1 MTSEEILHINE
12 YVFGLDIGTRSIV
25 GIVGYMDN
33 DKFNIIGNYTALHN
47 TRAMIDGQIHDI
59 EKVAETVNLVK
70 SKLEKQIGFQLKN
83 VCIAAAGRVLKTYQ
97 VHVEEQM
104 ETNQVINKDHIHL
117 LELMAMEK
125 AHEKLNKELIEGNAY
140 HCVGYSVI
148 KYYLN
153 DYTFSN
159 LEGHKGNKIGVD
171 LLATF
176 LPQEVV
182 DSLYS
187 VIDKC
192 NLKISSLT
200 LEPIA
205 AINIA
210 IPEQY
215 RLLNIALVDIGAGTS
230 DIAITKEGSIIAYG
244 MIPMA
249 GDEITEQIVHDYLVD
264 FETAEKI
271 KLKLNKVK
279 TIVFK
284 DIMGITHKVSS
295 DEIYNKIRPTMDSLA
310 ENISSKIMELNG
322 GKTTNAVFCVG
333 GGGRLKKF
341 TNILSEKLELPNE
354 RVALRGYEVL
364 NNVYFKNK
372 SSKNPEMVTP
382 VGICLSGIN
391 KDNNDFIN
399 VSLNGEKLKIF
410 NNNNLTLVD
419 IVAYKGF
426 NHKNLICRRGKDLH
440 YKLNGE
446 EKKLRGTTGEPAVIL
461 VNDKVVGLNHPIS
474 ANDNI
479 ILREAKH
486 GITPKLLLIDIIDK
500 YEPYNIYINDTKLNL
515 PYKILVNNTDKNMD
529 YSIVDKDDIKIYTDY
544 SIADIL
550 KIADI
555 SVDDTDIYVNGD
567 IKSFQYKVN
576 KNDRITIKIEEE
588 QVKDTDDDISNNS
601 ASMNEAA
608 ITQEEKVEVDNAL
621 QIKVYV
627 NGDEILL
634 DGKKSYIFVDIFN
647 YIDFDLKNPQG
658 KIVCLINGKNASY
671 MEKIGI
677 GDKIDIYWDK

>member
-33 DKFNIIGNYTALHN
+33 NKFNIIGNYTALHN

-104 ETNQVINKDHIHL
+104 EINQVISKDHIHL

-125 AHEKLNKELIEGNAY
+125 AHEMLNQELLEDSVY

-192 NLKISSLT
+192 NLKISNLT

-264 FETAEKI
+264 FATAEKI

-279 TIVFK
+279 TVVFK
-284 DIMGITHKVSS
+284 DIMGITHKIGS
-295 DEIYNKIRPTMDSLA
+295 DEIYNKIKPTMDSLA
-310 ENISSKIMELNG
+310 ENISSKILELNG

-341 TNILSEKLELPNE
+341 TNVLASKLGLQNE

-364 NNVYFKNK
+364 NDVHFKNK

-391 KDNNDFIN
+391 KNNNDFIS
-399 VSLNGEKLKIF
+399 VSLNDEKLKIF

-446 EKKLRGTTGEPAVIL
+446 DKKLRGSTGEPAVIL
-461 VNDKVVGLNHPIS
+461 VNDKMVGLNCPIS

-479 ILREAKH
+479 TLEEAKH
-486 GITPKLLLIDIIDK
+486 GESPTVLIKDIIDK
-500 YEPYNIYINDTKLNL
+500 CEPYNIYLNNTKIHL
-515 PYKILVNNTDKNMD
+515 PYKVLVNSKEKDMD
-529 YSIVDKDDIKIYTDY
+529 YSIQDKDNIKIYTEY

-550 KIADI
+550 EITDINLADNL
-555 SVDDTDIYVNGD
+555 IYVNGD
-567 IKSFQYKVN
+567 IKSIEYKVN
-576 KNDRITIKIEEE
+576 KNDRIDMKIKEEKEITIN
-588 QVKDTDDDISNNS
+588 DISDKNVPDS
-601 ASMNEAA
+601 EIA
-608 ITQEEKVEVDNAL
+608 ITQEDEKIFNNTI

-627 NGDEILL
+627 NDTEIILQ
-634 DGKKSYIFVDIFN
+634 GKKSYIFVDIFN
-647 YIDFDLKNPQG
+647 YIEFDLKNPQG

-671 MEKIGI
+671 MEKISI
-677 GDKIDIYWDK
+677 GDKIEVYWDK